1 MHVNVSLIRNRC
13 ALISVNINI
22 LETRNKYDDVIC
34 IFDSGLDIEVYYR
47 YIYIIHIG
55 VGYIVLLYYYL
66 NVVDYYLFS
75 LENGFRFGASLLLL
89 TFE

>member
-1 MHVNVSLIRNRC
+1 MYSHLGI
-13 ALISVNINI
+13 
-22 LETRNKYDDVIC
+22 
-34 IFDSGLDIEVYYR
+34 
-47 YIYIIHIG
+47 
-55 VGYIVLLYYYL
+55 GYIVLLYYYL